1 MANVVMALVWLKFS
15 NSLSGTACKLK
26 GTFFPGHGGHPV
38 LFHSDMGSFIP
49 FMRPGVLLFVHELLH
64 AFVVHSFPKQ
74 VARRDSLFG
83 THNLFQ
89 FPMVLLG
96 LETDPS
102 IRPVDIFSS
111 QERHGKLNDNGMR
124 IRRDDVIALS
134 SIQYGQGHQRG
145 IPLIAW

>member
-1 MANVVMALVWLKFS
+1 
-15 NSLSGTACKLK
+15 
-26 GTFFPGHGGHPV
+26 
-38 LFHSDMGSFIP
+38 MGSFIP

-64 AFVVHSFPKQ
+64 ALVVHSFPKQ